1 MGGEG
6 GGVTKRRVRA
16 VSMFPSLDE
25 GCHCADEGDIETPR
39 PTTITISLSSAHLR
53 VITET

>member
-25 GCHCADEGDIETPR
+25 GCHCADEGDVETPL